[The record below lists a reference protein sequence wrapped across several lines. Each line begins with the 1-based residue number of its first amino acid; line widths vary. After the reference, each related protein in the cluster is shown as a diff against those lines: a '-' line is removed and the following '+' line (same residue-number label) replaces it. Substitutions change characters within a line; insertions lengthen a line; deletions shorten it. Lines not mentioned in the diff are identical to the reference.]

1 MAYQYF
7 GNVVTFD
14 TTYRTNK
21 YDMPFAP
28 FTGVNH
34 HMQSIQFG
42 CALLQYETEVTFIW
56 LFQTWLEAM
65 GGRPPTSIITDQDLA
80 MKGAIAQVFPNTR
93 HHICLWHIKKKFV
106 EKLSQVYYKKSKFKK
121 DVKKCIWLTYKKEGF
136 EERWMALMKENG
148 LEGNEWLQQLYD
160 IRDSWVPVYN
170 RGTFFAGMNTTGR
183 SEGVNSFF
191 DAFVTSTTNL
201 KEFVVKYDQAL
212 KRIVK
217 RESDED
223 FESEHKFRIV
233 KDNEFLLK
241 HAAKVYTRNIF
252 NKFKD
257 EISEAFNYKVG
268 EMTNADGFQS
278 FVVKSKVNELQKF
291 TVTLDSQTYKGTCE
305 CQNFE
310 FVGILC
316 RHILKVFVRL
326 DIDAI
331 PDHFILPRWRQ
342 KANKFR
348 IIDSEGLVH
357 DDGKEESEALRLS
370 HMCQESTKL
379 ACLAAPSYESYK
391 IYIEAMNDLSE
402 KLLKISSYVPPPI
415 NVCHEIDDLH
425 STERTQVLLLDP
437 NISQTKG
444 RKKDVKGKDATIDS
458 GRLKSGIELALN
470 KKKRKCNLC
479 KGIGHDKRTCP
490 ENPMSKAN
498 KALETEAQSS
508 DSDQEMTA
516 KYLDAKGLL

>member
-1 MAYQYF
+1 
-7 GNVVTFD
+7 
-14 TTYRTNK
+14 
-21 YDMPFAP
+21 
-28 FTGVNH
+28 
-34 HMQSIQFG
+34 
-42 CALLQYETEVTFIW
+42 
-56 LFQTWLEAM
+56 
-65 GGRPPTSIITDQDLA
+65 
-80 MKGAIAQVFPNTR
+80 
-93 HHICLWHIKKKFV
+93 
-106 EKLSQVYYKKSKFKK
+106 
-121 DVKKCIWLTYKKEGF
+121 
-136 EERWMALMKENG
+136 MALMKENR
-148 LEGNEWLQQLYD
+148 LERNEWLQQLYE

-201 KEFVVKYDQAL
+201 KEFVIKTKY
-212 KRIVK
+212 V
-217 RESDED
+217 
-223 FESEHKFRIV
+223 
-233 KDNEFLLK
+233 
-241 HAAKVYTRNIF
+241 AKIYTRNIF

-257 EISEAFNYKVG
+257 EISNAFNYKVE
-268 EMTNADGFQS
+268 EMTNADGFQL

-291 TVTLDSQTYKGTCE
+291 TVTLDSQSYEGMCE
-305 CQNFE
+305 YQNFE
-310 FVGILC
+310 FIGILR

-379 ACLAAPSYESYK
+379 AYLAAPSYESYK
-391 IYIEAMNDLSE
+391 IYIEVMNDLSE
-402 KLLKISSYVPPPI
+402 KLLKISSYVPPPF
-415 NVCHEIDDLH
+415 NVCHEKDDLH
-425 STERTQVLLLDP
+425 SNERTQVLLLDP

-444 RKKDVKGKDATIDS
+444 RKKDVMGKDAIIHS
-458 GRLKSGIELALN
+458 GRLKSGIELALNN

-498 KALETEAQSS
+498 KALEAEAQSS

-516 KYLDAKGLL
+516 KHLDAKGLL